1 MKNRDLAELLLT
13 NPDNEA
19 LVWDHEA
26 GGLISVSGVNDE
38 HETDN
43 GENAT
48 VIVGDASADL
58 ESFAAIVNEAK
69 KRN

>member
-26 GGLISVSGVNDE
+26 GGHIPVSGVNHE
-38 HETDN
+38 HESDN

-48 VIVGDASADL
+48 VITRDASADL

-69 KRN
+69 RQS